1 MKKVFVL
8 GLDITI
14 RATVTIVLT
23 KEMADAL
30 LALNTHNRTVVRAR
44 VERLKEV
51 LIRGLW
57 EFDGTPVRVGVDGV
71 LYDGQHRL
79 LAISETGIPAET
91 SVVVGLKR
99 KARSSIDT
107 GGTRNPKDV
116 YEMTHGVKIPRD
128 VAARIRCAWE
138 CLFEGGAHAVCDEPA
153 FAAAFGLF
161 VESDEKVSDLF
172 ARHAKGYSRASILA
186 AFMVAMPANPEQV
199 EAMAAR
205 YRDMIFTS
213 ETDPMRALR
222 MYANRLSSS
231 GGTKIRWDVFTVALT
246 MIFAALDGVPR
257 GKASSSKTAIPRA
270 RALYPNAKKPLN
282 LPPSM

>member
-1 MKKVFVL
+1 MKKVSVP
-8 GLDITI
+8 GLDLTI
-14 RATVTIVLT
+14 FAVVMIVIT
-23 KEMADAL
+23 KELADAL

-44 VERLKEV
+44 VERLKTALV
-51 LIRGLW
+51 RGLW
-57 EFDGTPVRVGVDGV
+57 VVDGSAIRIGMDGV

-79 LAISETGIPAET
+79 LAISETGISAET
-91 SVVVGLKR
+91 VVVTGMDR
-99 KARSSIDT
+99 SARRFIDT
-107 GGTRNPKDV
+107 GISRSPKDA
-116 YEMTHGVKIPRD
+116 YEMAHGVKIPRD

-161 VESDEKVSDLF
+161 VESDKKVSDLF

-205 YRDMIFTS
+205 YRDMVVTS

-222 MYANRLSSS
+222 VYANRLPSS

-282 LPPSM
+282 LPPSL

>member
-1 MKKVFVL
+1 MKKVSVP
-8 GLDITI
+8 GLDLTVF
-14 RATVTIVLT
+14 AVVTIVVT
-23 KEMADAL
+23 KAMADAL
-30 LALNTHNRTVVRAR
+30 LDLNTHNRTVVRAV
-44 VERLKEV
+44 VERIKAA
-51 LIRGLW
+51 LIHGLW
-57 EFDGTPVRVGVDGV
+57 VLNGATVCVGLDGV

-79 LAISETGIPAET
+79 LAVSETGIPAKML
-91 SVVVGLKR
+91 VVTGLER
-99 KARSSIDT
+99 ASRGSIDT
-107 GGTRNPKDV
+107 GKGRSPKDA
-116 YEMTHGVKIPRD
+116 YEMAHGVKIPRD
-128 VAARIRCAWE
+128 VAARICCAWE

-161 VESDEKVSDLF
+161 VESDKRVSDLF

-205 YRDMIFTS
+205 YRDMVFTS

-222 MYANRLSSS
+222 VYANRLPSS

-282 LPPSM
+282 LPPSL